1 MYDLCLSMPALYQ
14 CMGPI
19 HSQQHQSTGKSSET
33 GCKMGAT
40 GLQNSETGCKMGA
53 TGLQKISLC
62 GHHTR
67 TTAVAN
73 SGENKPTSTLCTS
86 STMVSSTS
94 THPRTT
100 TQHAHDLT
108 YDITIYSSPDNIR
121 YRQKMFFPRT
131 IPEFNSLLPKV
142 TIAPIHGSLRLG
154 SALFQIC
161 NV

>member
-1 MYDLCLSMPALYQ
+1 MPALYQ

-19 HSQQHQSTGKSSET
+19 HSQQHQSTGKSSEM
-33 GCKMGAT
+33 GCKMG
-40 GLQNSETGCKMGA
+40 E

-94 THPRTT
+94 SHPRTT
-100 TQHAHDLT
+100 TLYAHDLT
-108 YDITIYSSPDNIR
+108 YDITIYISPDSIH
-121 YRQKMFFPRT
+121 YGQKMFFPRT
-131 IPEFNSLLPKV
+131 IPEFNSLPPKV
-142 TIAPIHGSLRLG
+142 KTAPVHGSLRPG
-154 SALFQIC
+154 SALF
-161 NV
+161 

>member
-1 MYDLCLSMPALYQ
+1 MPALYQ

-19 HSQQHQSTGKSSET
+19 HSQQHQSTGKSSEI
-33 GCKMGAT
+33 GCKMG
-40 GLQNSETGCKMGA
+40 E
-53 TGLQKISLC
+53 TGLQKISLY

-67 TTAVAN
+67 TTAVAD
-73 SGENKPTSTLCTS
+73 SDENKPTSTLCTR

-108 YDITIYSSPDNIR
+108 YDITIYSSSDSIR

-131 IPEFNSLLPKV
+131 IPEFNSPLPKV
-142 TIAPIHGSLRLG
+142 TIAPAHGSLRLG
-154 SALFQIC
+154 FALFQIC